1 MKIMNVDEFINESF
15 LGVASSFMAGIML
28 YKIIKIGIEKIKN
41 TDMFIKVRTEVAKE
55 TIADNK
61 NLLAA
66 YILNTIIQKGI
77 ITVEVNNDG
86 NINITKD
93 IFDKWIE
100 KFSWKEISE
109 IVKMILND
117 LLKNVGD
124 ENTKK
129 YITDVIEWLDTPNA
143 KDEYK
148 FIEEKFF

>member
-86 NINITKD
+86 NINMTKD

>member
-1 MKIMNVDEFINESF
+1 MIKKFDEYVNESF
-15 LGVASSFMAGIML
+15 LGVTSLFMAGVML

-41 TDMFIKVRTEVAKE
+41 TDMFIKARDEVAKE

-77 ITVEVNNDG
+77 TVELNKDVD
-86 NINITKD
+86 INITKD

-100 KFSWKEISE
+100 KFSWKEASE

-117 LLKNVGD
+117 VLKDVGD